1 MPKSKRDRKIALSKT
16 TKKVGLE
23 TKQAIVD
30 KIRSN
35 VDNYPR
41 LFVFSIDNMRNLHFK
56 HVRETWKAHST
67 FVMGKNRIMSLALG
81 RDEAEEYAEKLHNV
95 SRLLRNQRGLLF
107 TSQTET
113 EVLDFFNDHNESD
126 FLRTGGIA
134 DETIVLDSGP
144 LEHFSHAIEPQLRQ
158 LGMPT
163 ELKKGIVNLTK
174 EFTVCKEGDKLTSEQ
189 ARILKLLGHKQAKFK
204 LNMIAVWSKDDES
217 FKILRDEPI
226 AEENNDMSEDEN
238 ESDE

>member
-23 TKQAIVD
+23 TKQVWYNNIFRSSIFKNTEYFIRSFIYSFIWQAIVD

-81 RDEAEEYAEKLHNV
+81 RDEAEEYAEKV
-95 SRLLRNQRGLLF
+95 RFYFIRK
-107 TSQTET
+107 
-113 EVLDFFNDHNESD
+113 FFS
-126 FLRTGGIA
+126 
-134 DETIVLDSGP
+134 
-144 LEHFSHAIEPQLRQ
+144 
-158 LGMPT
+158 
-163 ELKKGIVNLTK
+163 
-174 EFTVCKEGDKLTSEQ
+174 KL
-189 ARILKLLGHKQAKFK
+189 
-204 LNMIAVWSKDDES
+204 
-217 FKILRDEPI
+217 
-226 AEENNDMSEDEN
+226 
-238 ESDE
+238 